1 MAGCSLL
8 SLSAF
13 RELQPLNLKGTV
25 PEILRDE
32 LLSYLKSTSTPNSRN
47 LPEPCAACKATNRN
61 TLSSDSSLPQTQ
73 PSPAAST
80 AMPDPSPPEP
90 VLDIERHLKYW
101 KMCLQAPLPH
111 HYLSNEGNRM
121 ALAYFIINSIA
132 ILTPTAALDSSDTTT
147 PPRQPLIPPQDRRK
161 LRQWVL
167 SHQHPGGGFS
177 ATSSLVFPV
186 QGYEQWEPETG
197 AHDAEGPGLA
207 NLPATLFALQLLA
220 LLADEGDEGGA
231 FRGVDRVQTLRWLRR
246 LQREDGSFGEVL
258 RRMPGELEG
267 QGWFIGGGYDMRYCY
282 IAASIR
288 WMLRGAVREGETG
301 WVEDFD
307 AEGLAR
313 YIQRSQVCS

>member
-1 MAGCSLL
+1 MS
-8 SLSAF
+8 
-13 RELQPLNLKGTV
+13 
-25 PEILRDE
+25 
-32 LLSYLKSTSTPNSRN
+32 
-47 LPEPCAACKATNRN
+47 
-61 TLSSDSSLPQTQ
+61 
-73 PSPAAST
+73 
-80 AMPDPSPPEP
+80 DPSPPEP

-132 ILTPTAALDSSDTTT
+132 ILTPSTPDSSDTTT
-147 PPRQPLIPPQDRRK
+147 PQRQPLIPPQDRRK

-167 SHQHPGGGFS
+167 SHQHPGGGFA

-220 LLADEGDEGGA
+220 LLADEGDEAGA

-258 RRMPGELEG
+258 RRMPGEGER

-288 WMLRGAVREGETG
+288 WMLRGDVKEGEPG

-313 YIQRSQVCS
+313 YIQRSQVCL